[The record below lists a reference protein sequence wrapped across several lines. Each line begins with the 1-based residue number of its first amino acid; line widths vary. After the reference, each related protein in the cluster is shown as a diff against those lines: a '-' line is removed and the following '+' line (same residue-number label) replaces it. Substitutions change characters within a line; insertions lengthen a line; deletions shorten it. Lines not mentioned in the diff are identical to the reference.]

1 MPTTRGPI
9 RAKVVKSQQAK
20 ASYYA
25 DEARTEEHKRLRES
39 ETRVADWKLL
49 GPYVSERAW
58 GTVREDYSA
67 NGDAWRL

>member
-1 MPTTRGPI
+1 MAAPASAPTT
-9 RAKVVKSQQAK
+9 AA
-20 ASYYA
+20 ASFYA
-25 DEARTEEHKRLRES
+25 DGAHRNTEEHKRLQAAEARQ
-39 ETRVADWKLL
+39 ADFKLL

>member
-1 MPTTRGPI
+1 MAAHATHSFYT
-9 RAKVVKSQQAK
+9 S
-20 ASYYA
+20 A
-25 DEARTEEHKRLRES
+25 DDDTGCGRTAEHTRLRQAES
-39 ETRVADWKLL
+39 RVADWKLL